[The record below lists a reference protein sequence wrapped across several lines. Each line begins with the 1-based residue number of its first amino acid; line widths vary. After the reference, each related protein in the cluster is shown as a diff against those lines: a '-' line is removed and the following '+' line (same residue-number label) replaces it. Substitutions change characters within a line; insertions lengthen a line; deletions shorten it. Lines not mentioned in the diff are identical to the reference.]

1 MSLFPIVDGRARFDA
16 SSNADSDRYSA
27 GIRFTQEGA
36 ARSMTSAGTFFN
48 QGIPMS
54 ESGQVA
60 LVDASSGLPV
70 NVVWLSGLPI
80 SNDRVCISNK
90 PVSVVSSGIPYDSA
104 GAVAATVAPI
114 TTNATLDLV
123 FAGVSNDLLNPTSY
137 TLTTDF
143 ITPQY
148 QVGAQYTVWDNGLVQ
163 KNFADIVT
171 FTRASTA
178 TYFNSAGTLTSAAV
192 DEPRF
197 DYNPSTLAAQG
208 LLIEESR
215 TNSIRNNTMVG
226 AVAGTPGTLPTN
238 WGVSGL
244 GTLTREIVGTGTAN
258 GITYIDVRF
267 SGTTST
273 TTLSVNFDGSNLI
286 AAANGQT
293 WAQSIWTAVVAG
305 STANITTNQNTAN
318 LFDSGG
324 VFLANISYAT
334 PVFNTTS
341 VLTRSSSVGTIS
353 TVGTAFIRPILALAF
368 ASGVAIDITLRIG
381 LPQLE
386 LGAFATS
393 VIPTTTTALTRS
405 ADVASVNTLSP
416 WYNATAGTLYA
427 EWVARLGVDQQA
439 FGLVNVGDGVRVRK
453 RSTDQYGLVV
463 RDPTNRDLALNA
475 SPAITEGQIIKVAGA
490 YAIND
495 LALSGGGQSP
505 ATGSTYSVVTATTA
519 FIGGNVSAGA
529 TYVNGH
535 LRRITYYPRRLTND
549 DLQTITT

>member
-1 MSLFPIVDGRARFDA
+1 
-16 SSNADSDRYSA
+16 
-27 GIRFTQEGA
+27 
-36 ARSMTSAGTFFN
+36 
-48 QGIPMS
+48 MS